1 MQKKKVYNDIPDK
14 YLQKISEQRN
24 KLKIVRKDSIENY
37 KAFKNGYKNANNG
50 LKVIG
55 TYPKEIVKDSYN
67 PGKKVRICFRS
78 VR

>member
-24 KLKIVRKDSIENY
+24 KLKFVRKDSIENY
-37 KAFKNGYKNANNG
+37 KAFKNGYTNANNG

-55 TYPKEIVKDSYN
+55 TYPEEIVKDSYN